1 MEELIASVE
10 QGDETERLRKLYEF
24 GGQLTHLRL
33 LIGTLI
39 GKQDHRHLAIYAP
52 KLLKESQHI
61 DDYDLAQKA
70 LFAEGQYQRVVALAQ
85 NYSDLHKLNDDFL
98 AMEGWAYF
106 YLGNIMAAR
115 AIARALVG
123 RRESSSDRE
132 LDISTAIES
141 GDWSHLQAIV
151 AREAGRVEKLDAKL
165 LMRLA
170 RIASESGSLYVDK
183 FRDAAVKREPN
194 NPEILLAA
202 YHLSLERGD
211 EYQETRTYE
220 WFQKA
225 VALSG
230 ENGPV
235 QAVSLKD
242 VVARSSGWSKRVDDI
257 DTILADVKIPLYM
270 AARSLNRQPV
280 ELILGTAIRNAKSAD
295 TKQQFPV
302 LAFSGSR
309 VLFDLTGVRRLALD
323 LTSILTLEFLGIF
336 QKTIDAFDQIV
347 ISPTSLSSLF
357 ADRQFIRFRQPS
369 EVTKAREI
377 KKMLSNG
384 RLKVLKTLKT
394 DAETAALEIDPDL
407 QNLLDNARASKGI
420 VVRSAPVHKLRS
432 FLEEEADLAPYA
444 DVLTDTHAA
453 LALAQSKVS
462 ASVATNASAYLS
474 QVDKGWSK
482 KQTLTKNSTVY
493 LDQLALTYLYHVGVL
508 EAFVNSVAAVYVPQE
523 VEDHCDAVLRGQEF
537 SSDLLS
543 SVERIRVTSQR
554 RLRQGKHRLLCST
567 HRASRGNYRC

>member
-1 MEELIASVE
+1 
-10 QGDETERLRKLYEF
+10 
-24 GGQLTHLRL
+24 
-33 LIGTLI
+33 
-39 GKQDHRHLAIYAP
+39 
-52 KLLKESQHI
+52 
-61 DDYDLAQKA
+61 
-70 LFAEGQYQRVVALAQ
+70 
-85 NYSDLHKLNDDFL
+85 
-98 AMEGWAYF
+98 MEGWAYF

-309 VLFDLTGVRRLALD
+309 VLIRPYRRPQACV
-323 LTSILTLEFLGIF
+323 G
-336 QKTIDAFDQIV
+336 
-347 ISPTSLSSLF
+347 
-357 ADRQFIRFRQPS
+357 
-369 EVTKAREI
+369 
-377 KKMLSNG
+377 
-384 RLKVLKTLKT
+384 
-394 DAETAALEIDPDL
+394 
-407 QNLLDNARASKGI
+407 
-420 VVRSAPVHKLRS
+420 
-432 FLEEEADLAPYA
+432 PY
-444 DVLTDTHAA
+444 
-453 LALAQSKVS
+453 
-462 ASVATNASAYLS
+462 
-474 QVDKGWSK
+474 
-482 KQTLTKNSTVY
+482 
-493 LDQLALTYLYHVGVL
+493 
-508 EAFVNSVAAVYVPQE
+508 VNPY
-523 VEDHCDAVLRGQEF
+523 
-537 SSDLLS
+537 
-543 SVERIRVTSQR
+543 T
-554 RLRQGKHRLLCST
+554 
-567 HRASRGNYRC
+567 